1 MLSVHCENKYMH
13 KAYAKQIWCK
23 QCWIQIFKKMYIGFS
38 NVLWGQNLLDITDTQ
53 CNIICSFAFYED
65 HICGALNIHSQLQ
78 CIHNAS

>member
-1 MLSVHCENKYMH
+1 MQSKYDVNN
-13 KAYAKQIWCK
+13 AG
-23 QCWIQIFKKMYIGFS
+23 FRSLKKYIGFS
-38 NVLWGQNLLDITDTQ
+38 NVLWGQNVLDITDTQ